1 MFTGHRITVF
11 SLSFGPQRKPV
22 CCLSVPILPDE
33 KFAIVWIGVLLLK
46 MHHFSL
52 DIFTFFL
59 FIFGYQQ
66 FNYVGFLC
74 VYAPWGSLRHL
85 NPYIWDLSVT
95 LVNLGPLLFFS
106 SIVSVAISSGSP
118 VAHDSVPQVPEI
130 LFIFPRTTCP
140 SFFLSLLHIRSFL
153 SSRSWTLSS
162 GISIL
167 LGSLSNEFVHFGYS
181 IFQF

>member
-1 MFTGHRITVF
+1 MFSLVKCLFLASLLKSMFTGHRITVF
-11 SLSFGPQRKPV
+11 SLSFGPRRKPV
-22 CCLSVPILPDE
+22 CCLSVPTLPDE

-85 NPYIWDLSVT
+85 NPYI
-95 LVNLGPLLFFS
+95 
-106 SIVSVAISSGSP
+106 
-118 VAHDSVPQVPEI
+118 
-130 LFIFPRTTCP
+130 
-140 SFFLSLLHIRSFL
+140 
-153 SSRSWTLSS
+153 
-162 GISIL
+162 
-167 LGSLSNEFVHFGYS
+167 
-181 IFQF
+181 